1 MKQRTKPRDCFRA
14 QPNLEIVACDTP
26 RCPRRHSC
34 LRWKVHQYAKKQGTD
49 TWHADFSQ
57 CTPPHYRYY
66 YPEE

>member
-14 QPNLEIVACDTP
+14 EPRLDIAACSER

-34 LRWKVHQYAKKQGTD
+34 LRWQVHQYGKKKGTD